1 MIVPVGTIIRQI
13 FLLVSTGA
21 DVTPWGDWPEAAAA
35 AAMIAGIMYII
46 RISPC
51 STGSSDIPVPIAHRP
66 LFRLNVISERLCA

>member
-21 DVTPWGDWPEAAAA
+21 DVTPWGDWPAAAAA

-46 RISPC
+46 RISPLFDRGRAI
-51 STGSSDIPVPIAHRP
+51 SRSQSRTVP
-66 LFRLNVISERLCA
+66 FSG